1 MQLLKAETPFHRA
14 ETPFRPYGNPL
25 HPSSDGNYMKLCFRG
40 LMNLMYERIW
50 IDNILVESLIPTGLE
65 NEELRMKNQRSAPTG
80 KANVELR
87 GGIAV
92 TGHKGERIYVYTA
105 DGRLAASWLSEGN
118 DLRHFAPGM
127 YLVKVG
133 SQTMKVAVK

>member
-1 MQLLKAETPFHRA
+1 MAENGPF
-14 ETPFRPYGNPL
+14 
-25 HPSSDGNYMKLCFRG
+25 SDCFQKI
-40 LMNLMYERIW
+40 E
-50 IDNILVESLIPTGLE
+50 NILVESLIPTGLE

-92 TGHKGERIYVYTA
+92 TGHQGERIYVYTA